1 MFIKQRRYT
10 EKYLKS
16 ELTHFLMDISSNMF
30 QIRITKIAKS
40 RQKCRAKPKICSDIP
55 EDNYY
60 IRETSGRAG
69 GAG

>member
-1 MFIKQRRYT
+1 MFIKQIRYT
-10 EKYLKS
+10 ENLK
-16 ELTHFLMDISSNMF
+16 MF

-40 RQKCRAKPKICSDIP
+40 MQKCRAKPKICSDIP

>member
-1 MFIKQRRYT
+1 
-10 EKYLKS
+10 
-16 ELTHFLMDISSNMF
+16 MF

>member
-1 MFIKQRRYT
+1 MFIKQIRYT
-10 EKYLKS
+10 ENLK
-16 ELTHFLMDISSNMF
+16 MF

-40 RQKCRAKPKICSDIP
+40 RQKCRAKPKICSDIQ